1 MNIPFIVY
9 ARIVPD
15 RNCNKRRTYT
25 RSIEKIAE
33 YVANDIAEYVEGN
46 PTSINI
52 NENVSVLATPQF
64 AQFPARLTITGWDLQ
79 DGLGNFQPA
88 SQVEVDAPYTDA
100 ECDGYDG
107 EPGKVVQGY
116 MATQY
121 LHPQGQTLD
130 SQILTLVA
138 DLKASLE
145 AASPYLNEIMRID
158 YMGITFGETGHSF
171 P

>member
-1 MNIPFIVY
+1 MNIPFVVY

-15 RNCNKRRTYT
+15 RECNKRRIYT
-25 RSIEKIAE
+25 KSLEKIAKF
-33 YVANDIAEYVEGN
+33 VADDIAEYIEGN
-46 PTSINI
+46 PTSMSINAVPS
-52 NENVSVLATPQF
+52 VSVTPQF

-88 SQVEVDAPYTDA
+88 SQINVDAPFTDA

-107 EPGKVVQGY
+107 TPGKVVEGY
-116 MATQY
+116 TGTQY
-121 LHPQGQTLD
+121 LNPQGQTLD
-130 SQILTLVA
+130 PQILVLVA

-145 AASPYLNEIMRID
+145 SASPYLDEIMRID
-158 YMGITFGETGHSF
+158 YMGIVFGESGHSF